1 MRKYIIYIT
10 SLIIIP
16 SLLLIGVFIFDD
28 KQYDIIAVIVALLS
42 MLPFFLSFENRK
54 PEAREIVLIAVLTA
68 LCVSSRIIFV
78 WTPSFKPVSAII
90 IIIGLSFNK
99 EIGFMVGS
107 LTALLSNM
115 YFGQGPWTIFQMFA
129 WGLIGFMSGLLSG
142 YIKEKNTWIL
152 LIFGI
157 IAGLTYSLIMDFQTM
172 LAFDNAINLKRYLLF
187 IINSLPMTIMYMV
200 SNVIFL
206 LLLKE
211 PLVRKFK
218 RVIQK
223 YELYSKK
230 TS

>member
-1 MRKYIIYIT
+1 MRKYIIYII

-16 SLLLIGVFIFDD
+16 SLLLIGFFIFDD

-68 LCVSSRIIFV
+68 LCVSSRIIFA

-115 YFGQGPWTIFQMFA
+115 YFGQGPWTAFQMLA
-129 WGLIGFMSGLLSG
+129 WGLTGFFSGLLSRF
-142 YIKEKNTWIL
+142 IKEKNIWIL
-152 LIFGI
+152 LVFGI
-157 IAGLTYSLIMDFQTM
+157 ITGFTYSLIMDFQTM
-172 LAFDNAINLKRYLLF
+172 LAFDNTINLKRYLLF
-187 IINSLPMTIMYMV
+187 TINSLPMTIMYMV

-211 PLVRKFK
+211 PLVKKFK
-218 RVIQK
+218 RVIEK

>member
-16 SLLLIGVFIFDD
+16 SLLLIGVFLFDD

-68 LCVSSRIIFV
+68 LCVSSRIIFA

-115 YFGQGPWTIFQMFA
+115 YFGQGPWTVFQMFA
-129 WGLIGFMSGLLSG
+129 WGLTGFMSGLLRG
-142 YIKEKNTWIL
+142 FVKEKNTWIL

-187 IINSLPMTIMYMV
+187 TINSLPMTITYMV

-211 PLVRKFK
+211 PLVKKFK
-218 RVIQK
+218 RVISK